1 MTVVQ
6 GAYQRAPTGIF
17 QSGYAYNAGNQ
28 SFWNTCPIPS
38 TAPLTADSTL
48 SFGCANLPGPQGEPS
63 GRYRCNSTSVFVE
76 FFGASDC
83 AGGVVNVLGIAALGC
98 NPGFSSSYP
107 ALNYSCALFV

>member
-6 GAYQRAPTGIF
+6 GVYQRAPTGIF

-28 SFWNTCPIPS
+28 SFWSTCPIPS
-38 TAPLTADSTL
+38 TAPLTVDFTL
-48 SFGCANLPGPQGEPS
+48 SFGCANLPGPKGEPS

-98 NPGFSSSYP
+98 NTGRSSSDP